1 MSIGSSHFFSVSG
14 STGPDGSQG
23 PDGPTGPTGPT
34 GPGVTGATGN
44 TGATLTS
51 FTVTISPSSVTSDI
65 LTISVG
71 NTGFTFDASSIR
83 GATVH
88 FGQGITVENNPTG
101 ISLFSGISYIGP
113 VGNTGSARFLFR
125 NIESTTAGI
134 EVTSDANFITINATA
149 GTLSLGTPNQS
160 KGILYFESPS
170 TTKFTDYGFTGSTGS
185 LYLQLNSTAGSSN
198 SILFTNR
205 STTSSG
211 STANINSIVNYNGTN
226 ITGFTGFALA
236 NGTTGEISTF
246 AFIVTDGLTGLPAS
260 VLLRPEHA
268 VLYPGENIIVFTTI
282 NSGITFSAE
291 IFHAGYNSKAK
302 GNIPAYTQGACYTS
316 NGGSNIVC
324 ADYINAKDCVIG
336 AFGKFFPYKTCQEA
350 APAGTSFELGN
361 CCIRGLCTQ
370 VPKNLCL
377 RWGGIYHGTTACNS
391 VNCPN
396 PCDQ

>member
-14 STGPDGSQG
+14 STGPDGPQG
-23 PDGPTGPTGPT
+23 PIGPIGPAGPTGL
-34 GPGVTGATGN
+34 GVTGATGN

-51 FTVTISPSSVTSDI
+51 FIVTLSSSSVTSDI
-65 LTISVG
+65 LTVSIG

-88 FGQGITVENNPTG
+88 FGQGITVENNLTG

-113 VGNTGSARFLFR
+113 VGNTGSARFLFK
-125 NIESTTAGI
+125 NIESSTAGI
-134 EVTSDANFITINATA
+134 QVTSDADFITINATA
-149 GTLSLGTPNQS
+149 GTLSLGAPNQS

-205 STTSSG
+205 SLTSSG
-211 STANINSIVNYNGTN
+211 RTADINSILEYNGTN

-246 AFIVTDGLTGLPAS
+246 AFIVTDGLTGLPSS

-268 VLYPGENIIVFTTI
+268 VLYPGKNIVVLTTI
-282 NSGITFSAE
+282 NSGSSFSAE
-291 IFHAGYNSKAK
+291 IFHAGYDSK
-302 GNIPAYTQGACYTS
+302 GNIPAYTQGACYFS
-316 NGGSNIVC
+316 NGSLSTC
-324 ADYINAKDCVIG
+324 FDYINAKDCVIG
-336 AFGKFFPYKTCQEA
+336 ASGKFFPYKTCQEA
-350 APAGTSFELGN
+350 APAGTSFELGT
-361 CCIRGLCTQ
+361 CCIRGLCTR

-377 RWGGIYHGTTACNS
+377 RWGGIYHGATSCSNVTCA
-391 VNCPN
+391 N
-396 PCDQ
+396 PCST